1 MRGRRKVVI
10 TGAGLVSPLGNSLP
24 EFWRRLE
31 AGESGVAP
39 LTRFDSRRFSCRLA
53 AEVNPSSYVI
63 PPGPYTQEIKRA
75 GKFVHY
81 AVVAAQHALCDGGIT
96 VEAEEPETSA
106 LFLGVS
112 TGGLD
117 EMESAVLRQ
126 EAKGPGKISPFQI
139 TSMLP
144 NMATS
149 LIALRY
155 RFKGPQ
161 YTISGACA
169 SGCQALGQ
177 AFHGIRDGQF
187 TWALA
192 GGTDG
197 VLTPISFSS
206 FQAMHMLS
214 PGENPTATPR
224 PFDSTSNGIVL
235 GEGAAVFVLEE
246 SSRAKGRGAHI
257 YAELSGYGTC
267 SGGERIAL
275 QSTCDLIR
283 CIQCTL
289 KDACLQSQDID
300 CVYAQAA
307 GIKQGDE
314 SELEAL
320 QTLFGANETSPL
332 ITSIKG
338 HIGHTFAA
346 SAPLN
351 LAAAAGALTRKR
363 VSRTLNLT
371 SVCPKYAGLNLE
383 PNGDLHNVRHCLI
396 NTYGF
401 GGVNASLVVSR
412 YNEDRSH
419 APVPRYLD

>member
-1 MRGRRKVVI
+1 MPGRRKVVI
-10 TGAGLVSPLGNSLP
+10 TGAGLVSPLGTSLP

-31 AGESGVAP
+31 AGKSGVAP
-39 LTRFDSRRFSCRLA
+39 LARFDSRRFSCRLA
-53 AEVNPSSYVI
+53 AEVNPNSYRI
-63 PPGPYTQEIKRA
+63 SPGPYTQEIKRA

-81 AVVAAQHALCDGGIT
+81 AVVAAQDALCDGGID
-96 VEAEEPETSA
+96 VAAEEPETSA

-117 EMESAVLRQ
+117 EMESAILRQ

-144 NMATS
+144 NMAAS

-155 RFKGPQ
+155 GFKGPQ

-177 AFHGIRDGQF
+177 AFHGIRNGQF

-214 PGENPTATPR
+214 PGDNAAATPR
-224 PFDSTSNGIVL
+224 PFDSASNGIVL

-246 SSRAKGRGAHI
+246 SSRAQDRGARI
-257 YAELSGYGTC
+257 YGELTGYGTC

-283 CIQCTL
+283 CIQHTL
-289 KDACLQSQDID
+289 KDACLELKDID

-320 QTLFGANETSPL
+320 QILFGANETCPL

-351 LAAAAGALTRKR
+351 LAAAAGALTRQR

-383 PNGDLHNVRHCLI
+383 PNGDLHNVRNCLI

-412 YNEDRSH
+412 HKEDRSQ
-419 APVPRYLD
+419 APVTRYLD